1 MSFLIAA
8 DSRKETVFDAL
19 PYMGHLSVKDSTI
32 MDLSAPS
39 IRRQQAAANIA
50 EMKQGLWPF
59 DPDAEP
65 PDKVEAE
72 GLTAAKIGQRSTEAA
87 GT

>member
-1 MSFLIAA
+1 M
-8 DSRKETVFDAL
+8 FDAL

-39 IRRQQAAANIA
+39 IRRQQAAANMA

-59 DPDAEP
+59 DPNAEA
-65 PDKVEAE
+65 PDEFQAEA
-72 GLTAAKIGQRSTEAA
+72 L
-87 GT
+87 